1 MITRFLLVEDD
12 PDHAVLIQAAFKSTR
27 PRCELSR
34 VASAEGA
41 LEQLSRALDGREQL
55 PHVLLVDVNLPGMS
69 GLEMLERVK
78 QSPAFQ
84 TLPVVM
90 LTTSAS
96 QQDLEKAYSNRA
108 NSYVLKPTDFNELRE
123 VMQSIVSYWA
133 DVNVRRI

>member
-12 PDHAVLIQAAFKSTR
+12 PDHAALIQAAFKSTR

-41 LEQLSRALDGREQL
+41 LEQLSRGRHRRDQL